1 MAHFLPLSTDKSL
14 NNRQFPNSN
23 NAGNYQFPLLILM
36 ETPIGIN
43 TPKHPNTHE
52 TVRKEDAVLKGK
64 LEARTFAPR
73 RRHLRPME
81 PGASTL
87 GGGTFDPRS
96 PGLRKP
102 HAVFW

>member
-1 MAHFLPLSTDKSL
+1 MGHA
-14 NNRQFPNSN
+14 
-23 NAGNYQFPLLILM
+23 
-36 ETPIGIN
+36 
-43 TPKHPNTHE
+43 KHP
-52 TVRKEDAVLKGK
+52 LGGKGK
-64 LEARTFAPR
+64 LSPRPLGIIPKGLEARTFAPR

-87 GGGTFDPRS
+87 GGGTFDLRS